1 MKITKFFF
9 HLINLTFIVIY
20 LFPGS
25 ILGLFLYGNLHK
37 QPQITPDFYFSS
49 NHVYSFAVLTFMGFI
64 SHVSKKNIIIYLIS
78 ISVFLELSHLMIPN
92 RSFQFNDLFG
102 NILGVFLS
110 VLIIKI
116 YNYLEKK

>member
-1 MKITKFFF
+1 
-9 HLINLTFIVIY
+9 
-20 LFPGS
+20 
-25 ILGLFLYGNLHK
+25 
-37 QPQITPDFYFSS
+37 
-49 NHVYSFAVLTFMGFI
+49 MGFI